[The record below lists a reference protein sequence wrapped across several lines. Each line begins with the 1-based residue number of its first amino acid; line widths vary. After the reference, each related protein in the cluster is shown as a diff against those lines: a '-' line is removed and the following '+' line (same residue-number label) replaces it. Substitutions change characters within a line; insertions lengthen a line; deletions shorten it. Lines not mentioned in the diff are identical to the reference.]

1 MEFDD
6 LLHTEQADK
15 LYTPS
20 ELNHEARL
28 HLEAGFGRIWIEGEI
43 SNLSRPSSG
52 HIYFSLKDDKAQIS
66 CALFRSNTYGM
77 GFKPEN
83 GMLVRARGRVSLYEA
98 RGNYQLIAD
107 SLVRAGE
114 GLLRAKFELLKNG
127 LAAEGLFDEAQKKP
141 LPAYPLRI
149 AIITSPSGAA
159 LRDILNVLQRRW
171 PLAAVRIYGV
181 PVQGEE
187 AAPAIVKALSA
198 ANKHAWAQL
207 IVSGRGGGSLE
218 DLWAFNEE
226 SVARAIYASEL
237 PVVSAV
243 GHEIDFSISDF
254 VADLRAPTP
263 SAAAE
268 LISPDQRVLK
278 QALSARH
285 RQLEQRCT
293 HHLQQL
299 SQRLDHLAHRLR
311 QQHPGQ
317 RLAQHKKMLQQARHR
332 LQLAAA
338 RIVPQRRRSLQELV
352 LYRLVAAGRRIVPER
367 RRVLQDLA
375 RTLNALSPLPTLA
388 RGYAIVTDAE
398 TGSAISSVKNVKP
411 KQALL
416 TQLHDGQVLSTIKET
431 NDVVVGG
438 ASRGDSDPVGAAPRR
453 D

>member
-1 MEFDD
+1 MEIDD
-6 LLHTEQADK
+6 LQLTNPQDNI
-15 LYTPS
+15 YTPS

-28 HLEAGFGRIWIEGEI
+28 HLEAGFGQVWIEGEI

-83 GMLVRARGRVSLYEA
+83 GMLVRTHGRVSLYEA

-107 SLVRAGE
+107 SLVQAGE
-114 GLLRAKFELLKNG
+114 GLLRAKFELLKND
-127 LAAEGLFDEAQKKP
+127 LAAEGLFDETQKKP

-171 PLAAVRIYGV
+171 PLAAVRVYGV
-181 PVQGEE
+181 PVQGNE
-187 AAPAIVKALSA
+187 AAAAIAKALA
-198 ANKHAWAQL
+198 VANSHAWAQV
-207 IVSGRGGGSLE
+207 IVTGRGGGSLE

-268 LISPDQRVLK
+268 LISPDQNTLRQNL
-278 QALSARH
+278 AARSN
-285 RQLEQRCT
+285 QLQQRCINY
-293 HHLQQL
+293 LQRL
-299 SQRLDHLAHRLR
+299 SQELDHLAHRLK

-317 RLAQHKKMLQQARHR
+317 RLGQHQRMLQQARHR
-332 LQLAAA
+332 LCIAAT
-338 RIVPQRRRSLQELV
+338 RIVPQRCRQLHELAHH
-352 LYRLVAAGRRIVPER
+352 RLMPLGKRLVPER
-367 RRVLQDLA
+367 RRILQDLA
-375 RTLNALSPLPTLA
+375 RTLNAVSPLPTLA
-388 RGYAIVTDAE
+388 RGYAVVTDAA
-398 TGSAISSVKNVKP
+398 TGTAISSVSDVKP
-411 KQALL
+411 KQALI
-416 TQLHDGQVLSTIKET
+416 TQLRDGQVLSKVDET
-431 NDVVVGG
+431 NKTTLDTEEN
-438 ASRGDSDPVGAAPRR
+438 
-453 D
+453 